1 MEIDYKAIGQRI
13 KIARIKKGIT
23 QETVADL
30 IDITPAH
37 MSNVETGISVD
48 VLLCDNVLASQNIFK
63 GEAKEIFEDCDEYE
77 IRFLVDLLKCA
88 KSAMRR
94 DKEVRNQ
101 FNR

>member
-1 MEIDYKAIGQRI
+1 MSLLLARNLRKFLEKSSAIQLSVKNQGRSETLIEIAN
-13 KIARIKKGIT
+13 ALS
-23 QETVADL
+23 V
-30 IDITPAH
+30 
-37 MSNVETGISVD
+37 SVD

-77 IRFLVDLLKCA
+77 TRFLVDLLKCA

>member
-23 QETVADL
+23 QIEIANALSV
-30 IDITPAH
+30 
-37 MSNVETGISVD
+37 SVD

-77 IRFLVDLLKCA
+77 TRFLVDLLKCA